1 MTTTPFTST
10 FPSLTPLDE
19 QAQERF
25 ARTLVAHLN
34 HSQEALPYVV
44 TERLR
49 AAREQAVAQRK
60 RASTPLLQHAPAA
73 QLQTAGQTASQT
85 AGTSGGLHD
94 NTPVWLR
101 RALTLLPLLALAVAL
116 VTISVQQ
123 DQRATVGVA
132 ELDAELLTS
141 ALPPDAYTDPGFLH
155 FLQINQTAAH

>member
-1 MTTTPFTST
+1 MTTTPS
-10 FPSLTPLDE
+10 PSFTPLDE

-73 QLQTAGQTASQT
+73 QLQTAG
-85 AGTSGGLHD
+85 AGGGLHD

-101 RALTLLPLLALAVAL
+101 RALTLLPLLALAIGL

-155 FLQINQTAAH
+155 FLQTSQTATH

>member
-1 MTTTPFTST
+1 MTTTPS
-10 FPSLTPLDE
+10 PSFTPLDE

-73 QLQTAGQTASQT
+73 QLQTAG
-85 AGTSGGLHD
+85 GGGLHD

-101 RALTLLPLLALAVAL
+101 RALTLLPLLALAVGL

-155 FLQINQTAAH
+155 FLQTSQTATH

>member
-1 MTTTPFTST
+1 MTTTPS
-10 FPSLTPLDE
+10 PSFTPLDE

-73 QLQTAGQTASQT
+73 QLQTAGA
-85 AGTSGGLHD
+85 SGGLHD
-94 NTPVWLR
+94 TPPVWLR
-101 RALTLLPLLALAVAL
+101 RALTLLPLLALAIGL

-155 FLQINQTAAH
+155 FLQTSQTATH

>member
-1 MTTTPFTST
+1 MTTTPS
-10 FPSLTPLDE
+10 PSFTPLDE

-60 RASTPLLQHAPAA
+60 RAGTPLYQHAPAS
-73 QLQTAGQTASQT
+73 QLQTAG
-85 AGTSGGLHD
+85 AGGSLHD

-101 RALTLLPLLALAVAL
+101 RALTLLPLLALAIGL

-155 FLQINQTAAH
+155 FLQTSQTATP